1 MVRKALREIQQ
12 LDLLVERKVLR
23 EAQLPRQVDL
33 FVGRKVLRENPRPMR
48 R

>member
-12 LDLLVERKVLR
+12 LDLLVERKALR

-33 FVGRKVLRENPRPMR
+33 FVGRKVLQENPRPTR